1 MTGGEAMVPASVL
14 DPRRIALVGAS
25 DDSAKASSRPSA
37 FLRGSGFDGEVYPIN
52 ARRDEV
58 AGERAYR
65 DLREL
70 PEVPDHA
77 FLMTPGAATIEAV
90 RECGELGVP
99 VATVLAGGFAEDGP
113 EGADRQRELLRVAR
127 EGGVRLLGP
136 NSLGL
141 VNLRTGLRLTG
152 NAVFAEP
159 DLPVGGTFVVSQ
171 SGSMIG
177 SLVSR
182 GKARGVGFSTVVS
195 VGSEADLGI
204 GEICASTLDDP
215 EVTGYL
221 LFLEAVRG
229 AADLADFA
237 RAAAE
242 RGKPVVAYK
251 LGRSPIAAELAVSHT
266 GALAGEDDVAGEFLA
281 QCGIARVDSL
291 DGLLEAPPLV
301 EKLPVSSGAGG
312 RPAGRR
318 PKVGVVTTTG
328 GGAAMVVDQLG
339 VRGVEV
345 NRPSEQTYELL
356 AREGV
361 DVGRGNIVDLT
372 LAGTRY
378 ATMKAALDVLL
389 SAPEFDVLIAVV
401 GSSARLQPEIAI
413 SPLVDVAAGS
423 DRALA
428 AFLVP
433 EAPQALRRLTDAGI
447 AAFRSPE
454 SCADVVAA
462 AFSRR
467 QPRSLSR
474 TAAGAGRV
482 VNLDEARG
490 YETLIKV
497 GLPVADHVVHSV
509 DELLGDAE
517 IDLPFEY
524 PVAVKVLDA
533 DLPHKSD
540 VGGVVLGVTG
550 RSGLRTAA
558 RTIVDNVQQA
568 HPERSVRRVI
578 VQPVLGGI
586 GEVLLG
592 YRVDPQVGPLVLLA
606 AGGTLTELYDDR
618 AVRLA
623 PVDETTALEMIDEV
637 VATRVLRGYRGGPV
651 GDLTALASAIVAM
664 SRLVDDPRVVEAEAN
679 PLVVDVEGA
688 GVRAIDALV
697 RVFGETGQ

>member
-1 MTGGEAMVPASVL
+1 MTIPASLL

-25 DDSAKASSRPSA
+25 DDAAKASSRPLT
-37 FLRGSGFDGEVYPIN
+37 FLREGGFDGEVYPIN

-65 DLREL
+65 SLHDV

-77 FLMTPGAATIEAV
+77 FLMTPGAATIEAI
-90 RECGELGVP
+90 RECGEIGVP
-99 VATVLAGGFAEDGP
+99 VASVLAGGFAEDGP
-113 EGADRQRELLRVAR
+113 EGAARQRELLRVAHD
-127 EGGVRLLGP
+127 GGVRLLGP

-159 DLPVGGTFVVSQ
+159 DLPAGGTFVVSQ

-182 GKARGVGFSTVVS
+182 GKARGIGFSTVVS

-221 LFLEAVRG
+221 LFLEAIRG
-229 AADLADFA
+229 ARDLADFA

-251 LGRSPIAAELAVSHT
+251 LGRSSIAAELAVSHT
-266 GALAGEDDVAGEFLA
+266 GALAGEDDIAGEFLA

-291 DGLLEAPPLV
+291 DGLLEAQPLV
-301 EKLPVSSGAGG
+301 GKLPVSTGVGH
-312 RPAGRR
+312 R

-345 NRPSEQTYELL
+345 CQPSEQTYEQL
-356 AREGV
+356 AKEGV
-361 DVGRGNIVDLT
+361 HVGHGHIVDLT

-378 ATMKAALDVLL
+378 ETMKAALDVLL
-389 SAPEFDVLIAVV
+389 SAPEFDMLIAVV

-413 SPLVDVAAGS
+413 SPLLDVAGS

-433 EAPQALRRLTDAGI
+433 DAPQALHQLTDAGI

-462 AFSRR
+462 ALSRR
-467 QPRSLSR
+467 QPRSLSG
-474 TAAGAGRV
+474 AAVGSGPVANV
-482 VNLDEARG
+482 DEAGG
-490 YETLIKV
+490 YQVLTKV
-497 GLPVADHVVHSV
+497 GLPVADHVVYSV
-509 DELLGDAE
+509 DELLGEAE
-517 IDLPFEY
+517 IDPPFEF
-524 PVAVKVLDA
+524 PVAVKVLEA

-540 VGGVVLGVTG
+540 VGGVVLGVTD

-558 RTIVDNVQQA
+558 RTIVGNVEQG

-578 VQPVLGGI
+578 VQPMLGGI

-606 AGGTLTELYDDR
+606 AGGTLTELYQDR

-623 PVDETTALEMIDEV
+623 PVDEATALEMIDDV
-637 VATRVLRGYRGGPV
+637 TATQVLRGYRGGPV
-651 GDLTALASAIVAM
+651 GDLPALSSAIVAI
-664 SRLVDDPRVVEAEAN
+664 SRLVDDPRVAEAEVN

-688 GVRAIDALV
+688 GVRAIDAFV
-697 RVFGETGQ
+697 RIFGETEH